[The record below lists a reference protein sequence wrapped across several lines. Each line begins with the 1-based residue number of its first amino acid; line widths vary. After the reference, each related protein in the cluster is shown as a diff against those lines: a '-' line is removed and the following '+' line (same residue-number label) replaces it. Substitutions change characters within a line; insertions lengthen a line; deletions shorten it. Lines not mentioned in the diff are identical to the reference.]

1 MDTLQNMIN
10 NKLVNSLNTYGKMV
24 LGGMYE
30 DCIFGKYIS
39 SPYNGTTV
47 KEKEVL
53 KYIYINLWGLAQVQ
67 LAGGILLWESQKEK
81 SFPSIQ
87 IFNPKP

>member
-1 MDTLQNMIN
+1 
-10 NKLVNSLNTYGKMV
+10 MV

-47 KEKEVL
+47 KEKKVL

-67 LAGGILLWESQKEK
+67 LAGGILL
-81 SFPSIQ
+81 
-87 IFNPKP
+87 

>member
-10 NKLVNSLNTYGKMV
+10 NKLVNGLNTYGKMV
-24 LGGMYE
+24 LGGMCE

-67 LAGGILLWESQKEK
+67 LAGGILL
-81 SFPSIQ
+81 
-87 IFNPKP
+87 

>member
-1 MDTLQNMIN
+1 
-10 NKLVNSLNTYGKMV
+10 MV
-24 LGGMYE
+24 LGGMCE

-67 LAGGILLWESQKEK
+67 LAGGILL
-81 SFPSIQ
+81 
-87 IFNPKP
+87 